1 MNDILKE
8 LIDSDEEI
16 QALIELGYTIEED
29 HEQPD
34 SVSHPKAPAQPYPID
49 LKIH

>member
-8 LIDSDEEI
+8 LIDTDEEL

-29 HEQPD
+29 HEQGD
-34 SVSHPKAPAQPYPID
+34 SGSHSKAPVQPYPAD

>member
-8 LIDSDEEI
+8 LIDTDKEL

-34 SVSHPKAPAQPYPID
+34 SVSQSSAKPHPYPAD

>member
-8 LIDSDEEI
+8 LIDTDEEL

-29 HEQPD
+29 HDQAD
-34 SVSHPKAPAQPYPID
+34 SVSQPKPSAQPYPID
-49 LKIH
+49 LKIY

>member
-8 LIDSDEEI
+8 LIDTDEEL

-29 HEQPD
+29 HEQAD
-34 SVSHPKAPAQPYPID
+34 SVSQPSAKPQPYPTD
-49 LKIH
+49 LKIY